1 MIIKNNNEVRK
12 IYFGSTPTPSLNYN
26 GSKAWQHIVD
36 EYVPPV
42 YTCPDVVQTMDGYE
56 GDAKEVYAKGT
67 EKWYM
72 RNNLGNYEEYG
83 ILEEVPSV
91 ASCTFYEGKLVIFD
105 NHEYENI
112 SGEWVDL
119 GAAQGTTKKI
129 KSPSYIYNDSSHL
142 FSIPVDYTA
151 STDTKLEMKFKA
163 TNGNGGAILGSNSS
177 TDQDDFR
184 IFLSSNT
191 LYYDVPSTSGSYGW
205 RIYGG
210 SYLGKDADIE
220 FGNFY
225 IKDLSTG
232 TNVVTGATQTYQCDS
247 TLIVGQSTQFGHD
260 SNDTFQLSALTMYHG
275 DTLERDFIPAID
287 GSDICLYDKVSDA
300 YFKSDNGKMPL
311 SGGTITEVE
320 VETIEYPKDYET
332 KDAPEDNVTVESLD
346 QIECPYEGMTAY
358 VNGVR
363 YVYTGGEWVE
373 KKNVYLTFKT
383 LENGTFKFSGN
394 AVNYSLDRGKTWNT
408 LASNTSTPTV
418 TAGQEIMFKA
428 ELRASSL
435 GSGIGRFYS
444 TGRFEAMGCPYSLCY
459 GDVSADVTDLSGDN
473 VSFHE
478 LFWGCTGMTSAEN
491 LLLPAITLHRYCY
504 RSMFYGCT
512 SLTIAPSLPA
522 TTLARECYFSMFA
535 GCTSLTTAPELPA
548 TTLAY
553 SCYEDMFAGCTL
565 LVTAPE
571 LPATRLARYCYRNMF
586 LNCSSL
592 NYIKAMFT
600 TTPSSNYTYNWVSGV
615 ASSGTFVKNKDAT
628 WTTTGESGVPSGWT
642 VVLSD

>member
-12 IYFGSTPTPSLNYN
+12 IYFGTSPAPMFNYN
-26 GSKAWQHIVD
+26 GSKAFQHIVD

-42 YTCPDVVQTMDGYE
+42 FTCPDVVQSIVGYE
-56 GDAKEVYAKGT
+56 GDAKEVYAKDT

-83 ILEEVPSV
+83 ILEEVQTL
-91 ASCTFYEGKLVIFD
+91 ADATFYEGKLVIFD
-105 NHEYENI
+105 NHEYE
-112 SGEWVDL
+112 SVGGDWVDL

-142 FSIPVDYTA
+142 FSIPTEYTA
-151 STDTKLEMKFKA
+151 STSTKLEMKFKA

-191 LYYDVPSTSGSYGW
+191 LYYNVPSTSGSYGG

-287 GSDICLYDKVSDA
+287 GNDICLYDKVSDA
-300 YFKSDNGKMPL
+300 YFKSDNGIMPL
-311 SGGTITEVE
+311 YGGTITEVE
-320 VETIEYPKDYET
+320 VGTIEYPKDYET

-358 VNGVR
+358 VNGVK
-363 YVYTGGEWVE
+363 YTYENGEWIE
-373 KKNVYLTFKT
+373 HTETDWSQEYLTF
-383 LENGTFKFSGN
+383 EAIDDCQFKLSRN
-394 AVNYSLDRGKTWNT
+394 TAVSCFYSLDNGNTWTGLANNT
-408 LASNTSTPTV
+408 YTPTIQAGQTIKWKADITPRSST
-418 TAGQEIMFKA
+418 TAGDAGVGTF
-428 ELRASSL
+428 S
-435 GSGIGRFYS
+435 S
-444 TGRFEAMGCPYSLCY
+444 TGMFNAMGNPYSLMSSNDFRTIDSLVDKIY
-459 GDVSADVTDLSGDN
+459 ALSM
-473 VSFHE
+473 
-478 LFWGCTGMTSAEN
+478 LFQDCTNLVSAEN
-491 LLLPAITLHRYCY
+491 L
-504 RSMFYGCT
+504 
-512 SLTIAPSLPA
+512 SLPA
-522 TTLARECYFSMFA
+522 NTLSQRCYAYMFRR
-535 GCTSLTTAPELPA
+535 CSSLTTAPELPA
-548 TTLAY
+548 MVLGQY
-553 SCYEDMFAGCTL
+553 CYEQMFNRCTSL
-565 LVTAPE
+565 TSDIN
-571 LPATRLARYCYRNMF
+571 LPATDWDSSMGACYEGMLENTLVTVIRYMMLAQPP
-586 LNCSSL
+586 
-592 NYIKAMFT
+592 T
-600 TTPSSNYTYNWVSGV
+600 SNLCFNWVNGV
-615 ASSGTFVKNKDAT
+615 ASSGTFVKNKNAT
-628 WTTTGESGVPSGWT
+628 WSNSYGVSAIPQGWT
-642 VVLSD
+642 VELSE